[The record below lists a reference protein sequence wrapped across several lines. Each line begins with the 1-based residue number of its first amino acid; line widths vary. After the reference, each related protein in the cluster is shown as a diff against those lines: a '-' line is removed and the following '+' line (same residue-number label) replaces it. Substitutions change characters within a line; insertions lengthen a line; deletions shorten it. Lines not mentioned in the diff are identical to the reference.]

1 MLTRRNGGF
10 VEFIPSPQ
18 EKREAVLR
26 DHALDL
32 FQNLHLRVEMIEH
45 CLGLHPCLAD
55 EFHAVLRKIAREEA
69 DAKRAHDAAQADA

>member
-10 VEFIPSPQ
+10 IEFIPSPQ

-32 FQNLHLRVEMIEH
+32 LQNLHLRVEMIEH

-55 EFHAVLRKIAREEA
+55 EFRGVLQRIAREEA
-69 DAKRAHDAAQADA
+69 DAKRAYDVAQADA

>member
-1 MLTRRNGGF
+1 MLSRRNGGF

-32 FQNLHLRVEMIEH
+32 LQNLHLRCCEWPGRTERGERRRFWGNAIRKH
-45 CLGLHPCLAD
+45 GLIGYPIAS
-55 EFHAVLRKIAREEA
+55 LRS
-69 DAKRAHDAAQADA
+69 Q

>member
-32 FQNLHLRVEMIEH
+32 LQNLHLRVEMIEH
-45 CLGLHPCLAD
+45 CLGLHLCLAD
-55 EFHAVLRKIAREEA
+55 EFRGVLRKIAREESEV
-69 DAKRAHDAAQADA
+69 AKINQSQMDSS